1 MSTISLA
8 DARSKFS
15 QLIDSAA
22 TTHERFEITK
32 NGERVALLIGADDY
46 DAMIETF
53 EILADRELTRE
64 VFESIKELHDGRT
77 YSSDELREAMRA
89 VGRLNG

>member
-64 VFESIKELHDGRT
+64 VFESIKELREGRT

-89 VGRLNG
+89 AGRLNG